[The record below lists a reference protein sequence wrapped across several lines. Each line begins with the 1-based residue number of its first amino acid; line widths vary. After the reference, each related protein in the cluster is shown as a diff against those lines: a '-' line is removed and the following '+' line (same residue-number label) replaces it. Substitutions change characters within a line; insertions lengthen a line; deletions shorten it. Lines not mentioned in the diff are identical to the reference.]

1 MGFLRRL
8 ILQVKIWLKTLTAPA
23 ADPRQTFAFAYQRQ
37 RELLLSVQQALT
49 SIAAAK
55 ARLEA
60 KTAELVEKLP
70 GLEDQARRALI
81 AKREDLARLALQR
94 REIAAMELQ
103 ALEEQVRDVRLEE
116 ERLSLVEH
124 RLAAQIEAFHAR
136 QEVIA
141 ARYSA
146 AEAQVRITES
156 LAGLSQELSDLGTA
170 LEEAEQKAQ
179 RMQARASAI
188 DELVEAGVLEVPG
201 VQSVDELAS
210 QFSGLDV
217 GQAVEHRLTTL
228 RLAVEAE
235 QAATRPD
242 T

>member
-1 MGFLRRL
+1 MGLLRRL
-8 ILQVKIWLKTLTAPA
+8 ILQVKIWLKALTAPA

-60 KTAELVEKLP
+60 KTAELVKKLP
-70 GLEDQARRALI
+70 GLEEQARRALI

-103 ALEEQVRDVRLEE
+103 ALEEQVRDVRVEE

-124 RLAAQIEAFHAR
+124 RLAAQIETFHAR

-146 AEAQVRITES
+146 AEAQLRITES

-188 DELVEAGVLEVPG
+188 DELVGAGMLEVPG
-201 VQSVDELAS
+201 VQSADELAS
-210 QFSGLDV
+210 QFSRLDV
-217 GQAVEHRLTTL
+217 GEAVEHRLTTL
-228 RLAVEAE
+228 KLAVEAE
-235 QAATRPD
+235 QAATRPE